1 MKLSPALL
9 HVGALLVASTAV
21 GTVAAVPHQR
31 KQRQQHQ
38 ERQRRQKLEDDGAN
52 HPHERPRR
60 GMSRPPSL
68 IPRANHNIHNSNNNN
83 NNNSNNSNDDNS
95 NSIHDTINCR
105 QRERILTS
113 TLCNASTISST
124 YYSSNHTV
132 TKLGTP
138 IDNTTGLPLPYPPK
152 IRSYLEM
159 NKFVDKSTVAKM
171 KVVETH
177 FCHNFHELMNEPKET
192 NGDGDGIITMMM
204 KPALLAECLWFVHR
218 GFVAL
223 EKHRK
228 SMILSPVNHGFYPE
242 DGVRVGREENNN
254 LTIVYLVLR
263 NSGVLDVFCH
273 GIGGESHRGKK

>member
-1 MKLSPALL
+1 
-9 HVGALLVASTAV
+9 
-21 GTVAAVPHQR
+21 
-31 KQRQQHQ
+31 
-38 ERQRRQKLEDDGAN
+38 
-52 HPHERPRR
+52 
-60 GMSRPPSL
+60 
-68 IPRANHNIHNSNNNN
+68 
-83 NNNSNNSNDDNS
+83 
-95 NSIHDTINCR
+95 
-105 QRERILTS
+105 
-113 TLCNASTISST
+113 
-124 YYSSNHTV
+124 
-132 TKLGTP
+132 
-138 IDNTTGLPLPYPPK
+138 
-152 IRSYLEM
+152 
-159 NKFVDKSTVAKM
+159 M